1 MKDQERRGADM
12 TTPND
17 AAEPSLA
24 SAGSHRRATLS
35 KAERRAIEGAMQHW
49 AQCADSIR
57 GLPTDVRI
65 EAAFNAATLR
75 GLLERMP

>member
-1 MKDQERRGADM
+1 MNTDNTRD
-12 TTPND
+12 TT
-17 AAEPSLA
+17 EPSLA
-24 SAGSHRRATLS
+24 SAGSHGVECRCATLS
-35 KAERRAIEGAMQHW
+35 KAERRAIENAMQHW
-49 AQCADSIR
+49 GQCADSIR

>member
-1 MKDQERRGADM
+1 MNK
-12 TTPND
+12 PND
-17 AAEPSLA
+17 DAEPSLA
-24 SAGSHRRATLS
+24 SAGSHGVECRCATLS

-49 AQCADSIR
+49 GQCADSIR

-75 GLLERMP
+75 GLLARLS